1 MNTDSREVMG
11 PQHPWLGCQNTPNGE
26 RVRLAPRGVAVRL
39 AAAGCAVVVTALTVG
54 MQIGIVA
61 VYSGE
66 LDASMAALKAQ
77 PPASL
82 VASACD
88 PAPVQAGGTDDAQ
101 TADAADAPRSRRVP
115 EIPCQ

>member
-1 MNTDSREVMG
+1 MNTDSRDVMG
-11 PQHPWLGCQNTPNGE
+11 PRHAWLGRRNTPNGE
-26 RVRLAPRGVAVRL
+26 RVLWAPRGVAVRL
-39 AAAGCAVVVTALTVG
+39 AAAGCAVIVTALTVG

-66 LDASMAALKAQ
+66 FDATMAALKAQ

-88 PAPVQAGGTDDAQ
+88 PAPGRAGGTDDAQ